1 MMGLQ
6 QSARVGGS
14 FGYAFNSVISR
25 PGLRFGGDAPPKEVK
40 TPLVKPVGVRA
51 FVSQAFRT
59 ARNTLVMLLAL
70 VGGGQVYD
78 AAIGDGPL
86 PQMKQL
92 SRVDPDLHQQALQN
106 STAELAWGGK
116 RERTESEYWEAL
128 QPTLKIL
135 RTVSP
140 EIAEWVESQRAS
152 GKLSYDLPSLHIE
165 PVAAYHPI
173 LRTLYINHDHF
184 WGLKDG
190 EKAAVLAHEY
200 RHARQNIPKV
210 TSSRLTQLL
219 SGRFFEYPCQLE
231 DEAHLYEKALL
242 EALGMSSYSAEDY
255 LSQRN
260 LHHSH

>member
-1 MMGLQ
+1 MGLQ
-6 QSARVGGS
+6 QSAWGVRSYGH
-14 FGYAFNSVISR
+14 AFNPVLPR
-25 PGLRFGGDAPPKEVK
+25 PGLRFEGEVPPKELK
-40 TPLVKPVGVRA
+40 TPLAKPVGVRA
-51 FVSQAFRT
+51 FVAQTLRT

-86 PQMKQL
+86 PQMKTL
-92 SRVDPDLHQQALQN
+92 SRVDPDLHQQAFQN
-106 STAELAWGGK
+106 STAALAWGDRKG
-116 RERTESEYWEAL
+116 RTESEYWEAL
-128 QPTLKIL
+128 QPTLAIL

-140 EIAEWVESQRAS
+140 EIATWVESQRAS
-152 GKLSYDLPSLHIE
+152 GKLSYDPPSVHIE
-165 PVAAYHPI
+165 PIAAYHPI
-173 LRTLYINHDHF
+173 LRTLYINHEHF
-184 WGLKDG
+184 WGMKDG

-219 SGRFFEYPCQLE
+219 AGRFFEYPCQLE
-231 DEAHLYEKALL
+231 DEAHLYEKAML

-255 LSQRN
+255 LSRRN